1 MAELLN
7 PAAPHHLPSF
17 ITAPG
22 ETDVLMVVMGFILLL
37 GILMFGILF
46 LRLHS
51 LPERVAH
58 KSHKIQFEI
67 VAVLCLIALFTH
79 MHIFWVAGLLLAMID
94 VPDFGGSLARI
105 ARSAEKI
112 ADVRPGEGAVERR
125 RDHGCHQ
132 TSRRTVAVARGPG
145 AARKAR
151 RRIADKTRHPAGEK
165 KELIHARA
173 SSLLLVTIFP
183 DYLFRRYVQG
193 RRFGKE
199 ITFYSVWFELR
210 WGITACL
217 ILTVSLITVIFYNHP
232 STTNV
237 TLFFRTVPIVPETNG
252 RVAEVYCRKRS
263 DRPRS
268 ADLQAGQLEAGG
280 RRGDR
285 AAQDRRSR
293 RGDAGGAVRNIEG

>member
-1 MAELLN
+1 MAESLH

-79 MHIFWVAGLLLAMID
+79 MHIFWVAALLLAMID

-105 ARSAEKI
+105 ATSAEKI
-112 ADVRPGEGAVERR
+112 ADVRPGEGADRAA
-125 RDHGCHQ
+125 GCHQ
-132 TSRRTVAVARGPG
+132 TSRRTSRHVASRPMARHC
-145 AARKAR
+145 RQNLTSR
-151 RRIADKTRHPAGEK
+151 RHVKRSRAML
-165 KELIHARA
+165 EL
-173 SSLLLVTIFP
+173 LLCSLVTIFP
-183 DYLFRRYVQG
+183 DYLYRRYVQG
-193 RRFGKE
+193 RRLGKE

-217 ILTVSLITVIFYNHP
+217 ILTVSLIT
-232 STTNV
+232 
-237 TLFFRTVPIVPETNG
+237 
-252 RVAEVYCRKRS
+252 
-263 DRPRS
+263 
-268 ADLQAGQLEAGG
+268 
-280 RRGDR
+280 
-285 AAQDRRSR
+285 
-293 RGDAGGAVRNIEG
+293 